1 MGPTA
6 KPIKVLEG
14 IATIPINARDTDGVS
29 RYIKTSMGSCS
40 NMHEPRCH
48 VSRKGEDRSSQW
60 AETQLVMISTD
71 SQAAHREALVERAH
85 WEKENSRC

>member
-40 NMHEPRCH
+40 NMHEHRCH